1 MKSLKQSALNTYLE
15 FSSFEGSQHIASQFA
30 IYKTLQIIRK
40 NNVKNILEI
49 GLGIGTLPSAVLNY
63 FGSEISYTG
72 TEDNEF
78 CLKSLKKHLKS
89 QRIEI
94 FLNLN
99 ELNLEKKYDLLI
111 IDGKEPN
118 LKRITNSLSKN
129 AIIIIE
135 GDRMNQYQEIQNMF
149 SKSLFVHLT
158 SNQKNHPKGV
168 FDEHNW
174 QGGVKVFFINPTIS
188 QKIYW
193 FKEKLNT
200 KFNYLKRKNF

>member
-1 MKSLKQSALNTYLE
+1 MKSLKQSAVETYLE

-40 NNVKNILEI
+40 NKVMNILEI

-63 FGSEISYTG
+63 FGSDINYSG

-78 CLKSLKKHLKS
+78 CLKSLKEHLKS
-89 QRIEI
+89 KKIEI
-94 FLNLN
+94 FKNLDDV
-99 ELNLEKKYDLLI
+99 NLEKKYDLLI

-118 LKRITNSLSKN
+118 LKKIANSLSQN
-129 AIIIIE
+129 AVIIIE
-135 GDRMNQYQEIQNMF
+135 GDRMNQYQEILHMF
-149 SKSLFVHLT
+149 SKSLFVHMT
-158 SNQKNHPKGV
+158 SNKKNHPKGV
-168 FDEHNW
+168 FDENNW
-174 QGGVKVFFINPTIS
+174 QGGVKVFFINPTIK